1 MPNRHG
7 SSNSYRYGFQ
17 GQEKDDELKGEGNS
31 LNYTFRMHDPRVGRF
46 FATDPLENDYPWYS
60 PYQFGGNSTL
70 MSVELEGLEE
80 SKTAN
85 ENQNSKKELGIFEH
99 VILGFI
105 NIFDT
110 WSKVKDVNK
119 YEGNTLEEK
128 ALNSFEGFKE
138 FGTTDTFLFL
148 GAMNQPGFRI
158 DLDDSGDDIARLSS
172 RFKNFNSN
180 MATKYLKSV
189 GQLQNFETVDG
200 FAFSFGNLRYM
211 YQNSINAAKNGN
223 WWTNQKFKSSLEAF
237 DYLALDYSPDSNNL
251 AQYRFAVR
259 VFGFSVKGTASPQG
273 TTMGTGVQYMGV
285 KLNNIIPTKSG
296 SFRLSKTFIQSSTK
310 NKGGLFEDG
319 FNSSKKN
326 NGGIF
331 DGGF

>member
-46 FATDPLENDYPWYS
+46 FATDPLESDYPWYS

-80 SKTAN
+80 SQTAN
-85 ENQNSKKELGIFEH
+85 ENQNAKEEPGIFEH
-99 VILGFI
+99 VVLGFI

-110 WSKVKDVNK
+110 WSKIKDVNK

-148 GAMNQPGFRI
+148 GVMNQPGFKI
-158 DLDDSGDDIARLSS
+158 DLDDSSDDIARLST
-172 RFKNFNSN
+172 RFKIFNSS

-189 GQLQNFETVDG
+189 GELRSFETVDG
-200 FAFSFGNLRYM
+200 FVFSFGNLRYM
-211 YQNSINAAKNGN
+211 YHNSKEAVKNGK
-223 WWTNQKFKSSLEAF
+223 WFTNQKFRSSLEAF
-237 DYLALDYSPDSNNL
+237 DYLALDYPDTQNL

-259 VFGFSVKGTASPQG
+259 AFGLSVKGTASAQG

-285 KLNNIIPTKSG
+285 KLNSIVPTKSG
-296 SFRLSKTFIQSSTK
+296 GFRLSKNFIQSSTK
-310 NKGGLFEDG
+310 NKGGLF
-319 FNSSKKN
+319 
-326 NGGIF
+326 